1 MRSSIEQ
8 DRVAQLLIGA
18 DPALDYDEARLRLE
32 RAAVTISADT
42 AAGTAWGQ
50 AALLTAAECAVRM
63 FRGGVYL
70 ARDFGEPVVV
80 GCRWPGLLK
89 SDLIDI
95 GCRREVAPAHAVT
108 LHVGSEASATAKALF
123 CWADGWVA
131 TVSPRPP
138 AQPIAAGNEI
148 SGALA
153 GAMAVSEAFR
163 GEAIND
169 LRAGKRTQRLS
180 PLTPV
185 QPQPE
190 GIALERLPA
199 RCWLLGL
206 GNLGQATLWML
217 GLLPYAD
224 PTAVE
229 LFLQDTDT
237 SGAENLDVQL
247 LTRYRWIGQ
256 KKARAAAAWAEVRGF
271 QTAVIER
278 RFTSATRRT
287 VNEPG
292 LIFVGVDNL
301 ETRRTAA
308 DQSGFDL
315 MLDGGLGAT
324 PAEVFDLRIH
334 AFPGSRTPGAAWP
347 EPVAARE
354 RPIGPGLSRLV
365 AQGRLNP
372 CGAALIAGQPVGV
385 PTTAVVAAAIA
396 VAQACRAVAES
407 VYCDRVDL
415 SLTDTKRASAHEHVL
430 SRTGILPAADGRPV
444 R

>member
-1 MRSSIEQ
+1 
-8 DRVAQLLIGA
+8 
-18 DPALDYDEARLRLE
+18 
-32 RAAVTISADT
+32 
-42 AAGTAWGQ
+42 
-50 AALLTAAECAVRM
+50 
-63 FRGGVYL
+63 VYL
-70 ARDFGEPVVV
+70 ARDFVEPVIV
-80 GCRWPGLLK
+80 GCRAPRPLRSELLE
-89 SDLIDI
+89 I
-95 GCRREVAPAHAVT
+95 GCSREAAPPHAVT
-108 LHVGSEASATAKALF
+108 VHMGCDGPAAKVVHA
-123 CWADGWVA
+123 WADGWVA
-131 TVSPRPP
+131 TTSPRPP
-138 AQPIAAGNEI
+138 EQPIAAGNEI

-301 ETRRTAA
+301 ETRRAAA

-334 AFPGSRTPGAAWP
+334 AFPGSRAPGAAWP

-372 CGAALIAGQPVGV
+372 CGAASIAGQPVGV
-385 PTTAVVAAAIA
+385 PTTAVAAAAIV